1 MMEYLSMII
10 LGLGIFLIIT
20 SVVGVIRFPDFYT
33 KLYPAGITDSLGASL
48 ILIGLAMRSEFS
60 IFTIKILLLI
70 CLLWVTGTTA
80 SYALARS
87 AYYKDKK
94 GKGDVE

>member
-10 LGLGIFLIIT
+10 LGFGIFLIIT
-20 SVVGVIRFPDFYT
+20 SMVGVIRSSDFYT

-48 ILIGLAMRSEFS
+48 ILIGLTMQSEFS
-60 IFTIKILLLI
+60 IFTVKILLLI
-70 CLLWVTGTTA
+70 CLLWITSTTA

-87 AYYKDKK
+87 AYYRDKK